1 MQATADRLVLV
12 VDDRKDVA
20 ATLADMCRAFG
31 FAAEV
36 AEDDVGM
43 LTLLQRH
50 QPTCVIVDMVMPHQ
64 DGFEAMKE
72 IALYNRELPVMLVT
86 GYGDTWLRMGF
97 TLGRAQ
103 GLTTVHTAAKPV
115 RAQAVRGF
123 LEIVN
128 GGPIARGQ
136 TRVGEP

>member
-1 MQATADRLVLV
+1 MQTTADRLVLV

-20 ATLADMCRAFG
+20 TTLAEMCRAYG
-31 FAAEV
+31 FSAEV

-43 LTLLQRH
+43 LALLRRYH
-50 QPTCVIVDMVMPHQ
+50 PAGVIVDMMMPHQ

-72 IALYNRELPVMLVT
+72 IALYDRDLPVMLVT
-86 GYGDTWLRMGF
+86 GYGDAWLQMGF

-123 LEIVN
+123 LETVS
-128 GGPIARGQ
+128 GGPIA
-136 TRVGEP
+136 P

>member
-20 ATLADMCRAFG
+20 ATLAEMCRAYG

-36 AEDDVGM
+36 AEDDVDI
-43 LTLLQRH
+43 LVLLQRH
-50 QPTCVIVDMVMPHQ
+50 RPAAVIVDMMMPHQ

-72 IALYNRELPVMLVT
+72 IAVYDPSLPVMLVT
-86 GYGDTWLRMGF
+86 GYGDAWLQMGF

-115 RAQAVRGF
+115 RANAVRGF
-123 LEIVN
+123 LEIVI
-128 GGPIARGQ
+128 GGPIA
-136 TRVGEP
+136 P

>member
-1 MQATADRLVLV
+1 MSAPAEPLVLV

-20 ATLADMCRAFG
+20 AVLAEMCRAYG
-31 FAAEV
+31 FSAKV
-36 AEDDVGM
+36 AENDVDM

-50 QPTCVIVDMVMPHQ
+50 HPAGVIVDMMMPHQ

-72 IALYNRELPVMLVT
+72 IAQYDRFLPVMLVT
-86 GYGDTWLRMGF
+86 GYGDAWLQMGF

-115 RAQAVRGF
+115 RALAVRGF
-123 LEIVN
+123 LEIVSA
-128 GGPIARGQ
+128 GPLS
-136 TRVGEP
+136 P

>member
-1 MQATADRLVLV
+1 MQAPSDRLVLV

-20 ATLADMCRAFG
+20 ATLADMCRAYG
-31 FAAEV
+31 FTAEV
-36 AEDDVGM
+36 AEDDVAM

-50 QPTCVIVDMVMPHQ
+50 QPAGVIVDMLMPYQ

-72 IALYNRELPVMLVT
+72 IALYNRCLPVMLVT
-86 GYGDTWLRMGF
+86 GYGDAWLQMGF

-115 RAQAVRGF
+115 RANAVRGF
-123 LEIVN
+123 LEIVS
-128 GGPIARGQ
+128 GGPIAPAI
-136 TRVGEP
+136 TSV